1 MTSISWRDPLY
12 AYQWELLREAYFL
25 RYGQMDKAT
34 MCRVLAQIH
43 KNQLKDDQL
52 DMLKIFQ

>member
-1 MTSISWRDPLY
+1 MTSISWRDHLY

-52 DMLKIFQ
+52 DM